1 MAHPD
6 LDNLLNAILPFAQ
19 QMLAKHGEFYPY
31 GSTMTTDG
39 QIVAQAAYDGDDRP
53 PSQQLLDLM
62 TQAFRQQAANGEIRA
77 AGICYDV
84 RTIPPGQTDKTDAIR
99 VDLEHES
106 GQSVSVF
113 LPYKKGWFGKIQY
126 GHLFATKRDAQFFV
140 QSGGAA

>member
-6 LDNLLNAILPFAQ
+6 LDNLMNALLPFAQ

-31 GSTMTTDG
+31 GSTMTTG
-39 QIVAQAAYDGDDRP
+39 GEIVSQAAYSGDDHP
-53 PSQQLLDLM
+53 KSQPLIELM
-62 TQAFRQQAANGEIRA
+62 TQAFRAMAASGEIRA

-84 RTIPPGQTDKTDAIR
+84 RTIPPGQTEKTDAICLG
-99 VDLEHES
+99 LEHQT

-126 GHLFATKRDAQFFV
+126 GELFATKRDAEIFV
-140 QSGGAA
+140 QT